1 MTYAR
6 PWMSFSDQLELL
18 KSRGMEVSD
27 ERAALSYLE
36 RIGYYRLSA
45 YWYPFRV
52 WTMQQDAGGGQITH
66 RRTDQFMD
74 GARFVDAVSLYLFDK
89 KLRLIVL
96 DALERIEVAL
106 RVDIA
111 YVLGKRNTFAHL
123 NAGDLH
129 PGFAGKLVRGGGRT
143 AHQAWCERHGQLV
156 ARSKEDFVKHY
167 HDKHGPELP
176 IWVAMEVWEFG
187 AMSQLFAM
195 MKVAD
200 QERVAGKYGV
210 SDWKAFQ
217 SWLRSLSYLRNLVAH
232 HSRLWNRNV
241 VDQPKLPKLGEIEW
255 CDTFAGRSE
264 LLAKPF
270 LLLAICRH
278 LVRLICPGTQWHL
291 RLMEHLQSFPSQQVA
306 QPRSIAD
313 MGTPGGWEGWW

>member
-1 MTYAR
+1 MNYAR
-6 PWMSFSDQLELL
+6 PWMDFSDQLELL
-18 KSRGMEVSD
+18 KSRGMEAGD
-27 ERAALSYLE
+27 ETAALSYLN

-52 WTMQQDAGGGQITH
+52 WEMQQDPESGRITH
-66 RRTDQFMD
+66 RRTDKFMA
-74 GARFVDAVSLYLFDK
+74 GARFVDAVKLYLFDK

-96 DALERIEVAL
+96 DALERVEVAL

-111 YVLGKRNTFAHL
+111 FMLGERDTFAHL
-123 NAGDLH
+123 NADELH
-129 PGFAGKLVRGGGRT
+129 PSFAGKLLRDDRT
-143 AHQAWCERHGQLV
+143 THQAWCERHEQLV

-167 HDKHGPELP
+167 HEKHGPVLP
-176 IWVAMEVWEFG
+176 IWVAIEVWEFG

-200 QERVAGKYGV
+200 QQRIASKYGV
-210 SDWKAFQ
+210 PDWRVFQ

-241 VDQPKLPKLGEIEW
+241 VEQPKLPAQGAIAW
-255 CDTFAGRSE
+255 CDEFAGKND

-270 LLLAICRH
+270 LLLSICRH
-278 LVRLICPGTQWHL
+278 MVRQICPGTEWHL
-291 RLMEHLQSFPSQQVA
+291 RLSNHLQSFPAQQVEP
-306 QPRSIAD
+306 PRSIAD
-313 MGTPGGWEGWW
+313 MGTPSAWEGWW

>member
-1 MTYAR
+1 MNYAR
-6 PWMSFSDQLELL
+6 PWMSFPDQLELL

-45 YWYPFRV
+45 YWYPFRL
-52 WTMQQDAGGGQITH
+52 WTMQQDAQSGRITH
-66 RRTDQFMD
+66 QRTDQFMA
-74 GARFVDAVSLYLFDK
+74 GARFVDAANLYLFDK
-89 KLRLIVL
+89 KLRLTVL

-111 YVLGKRNTFAHL
+111 YLLGKRSAFAHL
-123 NAGDLH
+123 DAGELH
-129 PGFAGKLVRGGGRT
+129 PGFSGKVLRDGRT
-143 AHQAWCERHGQLV
+143 AHQAWCLRHAQLV
-156 ARSKEDFVKHY
+156 ARSREDFVKHY
-167 HDKHGPELP
+167 HEKHGPDLP
-176 IWVAMEVWEFG
+176 IWVAVEVWDFG
-187 AMSQLFAM
+187 TMSQLFAM

-200 QERVAGKYGV
+200 QQRIAAKYGV
-210 SDWKAFQ
+210 GDWKVFQ

-241 VDQPKLPKLGEIEW
+241 VEQPKLPKLGEISW
-255 CDTFAGRSE
+255 CDAFAGKSD

-278 LVRLICPGTQWHL
+278 LVRLICPGTEWNL
-291 RLMEHLQSFPSQQVA
+291 RLRQHLQTFPPQHVA

-313 MGTPGGWEGWW
+313 MGTPPGWEGWW

>member
-1 MTYAR
+1 MNYAR
-6 PWMSFSDQLELL
+6 PWMDFTAQLELL
-18 KSRGMEVSD
+18 KSRGMTVSD

-52 WTMQQDAGGGQITH
+52 WVMQQDPQSGQITH
-66 RRTDQFMD
+66 RRTDQFMTD
-74 GARFVDAVSLYLFDK
+74 TRFVDSVNLYLFDK

-111 YVLGKRNTFAHL
+111 YLLGERSTFAHL
-123 NAGDLH
+123 DVGELH
-129 PGFAGKLVRGGGRT
+129 PGFSGKVGRDGKT
-143 AHQAWCERHGQLV
+143 IHQSWCERHAQLV
-156 ARSKEDFVKHY
+156 ARSREDFVKHY
-167 HDKHGPELP
+167 HEKHGPKLP
-176 IWVAMEVWEFG
+176 IWVAIEVWEFG
-187 AMSQLFAM
+187 AMSQLFSM
-195 MKVAD
+195 MKAQD
-200 QERVAGKYGV
+200 QQRIAVKYGV
-210 SDWKAFQ
+210 SDWKVFQ

-241 VDQPKLPKLGEIEW
+241 VEQPKLPNPSEVAWG
-255 CDTFAGRSE
+255 DGFAGNND

-278 LVRLICPGTQWHL
+278 MVRRICPGTEWHL
-291 RLMEHLQSFPSQQVA
+291 RLRTHLEAFPAQQVER
-306 QPRSIAD
+306 PRSITD
-313 MGTPGGWEGWW
+313 MGTPPGWEGWW

>member
-1 MTYAR
+1 MNYAR
-6 PWMSFSDQLELL
+6 PWMDFSGQLELL
-18 KSRGMEVSD
+18 RSRGLEVSN
-27 ERAALSYLE
+27 EAAALSYLE

-52 WTMQQDAGGGQITH
+52 WTMQQDAKSGQITH
-66 RRTDQFMD
+66 QRTDQFMA
-74 GARFVDAVSLYLFDK
+74 GARFVDAVNLYLFDK
-89 KLRLIVL
+89 KLRLTVL

-111 YVLGKRNTFAHL
+111 YVLGERNTFAHL
-123 NAGDLH
+123 DATELH
-129 PGFAGKLVRGGGRT
+129 PGFASKVLGDGRT
-143 AHQAWCERHGQLV
+143 AHQVWCERHGQLV

-167 HDKHGPELP
+167 HAKHGPDLP
-176 IWVAMEVWEFG
+176 IWVAIEVWEFG

-200 QERVAGKYGV
+200 QERIAAKYGV
-210 SDWKAFQ
+210 SDWKVFQ

-241 VDQPKLPKLGEIEW
+241 VEQPKLPKAGEIGW
-255 CDTFAGRSE
+255 CDTFAGKND

-278 LVRLICPGTQWHL
+278 LVRQICPGTEWHL
-291 RLMEHLQSFPSQQVA
+291 RLRQHLEAFPSQQVA
-306 QPRSIAD
+306 QPRSITD
-313 MGTPGGWEGWW
+313 MGTPPGWEAWW